1 MIINNPEEVTVKKM
15 GNYVYEIGIVWFGK
29 YRHRQYIGYTRKQA
43 ITKFKKALRN
53 GEL

>member
-1 MIINNPEEVTVKKM
+1 MVINNSDEVTVRKM
-15 GNYVYEIGIVWFGK
+15 GKYVYELGIVWFGK

-43 ITKFKKALRN
+43 ITKFKKALEK